1 MAKIASRKLIG
12 EVKKYLKAI
21 PKDSKEFEE
30 ALAQIY
36 TGSGGMYDE
45 VIASH
50 RELPTDI
57 LNELVKSKRESVR
70 VKVATNPKLSV
81 KQIQELSTDVL
92 SVRRSLATNTG
103 RMMRKSK
110 IFYVLSKDKELS
122 VRERVARNK
131 TTPEDILS
139 ELAKDDST
147 AVRLQVAMNIH
158 TNVATLESLE
168 KDSIAFVARKASE
181 TLLEKNNQ

>member
-81 KQIQELSTDVL
+81 KQMQELSTDVI
-92 SVRRSLATNTG
+92 SVRRSLATNKSRTI
-103 RMMRKSK
+103 RKSK
-110 IFYVLSKDKELS
+110 VLDLLSKDESSSVRAAVAENRQSSPKVLDELS
-122 VRERVARNK
+122 KDEN
-131 TTPEDILS
+131 TT
-139 ELAKDDST
+139 
-147 AVRLQVAMNIH
+147 VRLKVAMNIYASI
-158 TNVATLESLE
+158 ATLEKLS
-168 KDSIAFVARKASE
+168 KDPIDFVARQAME
-181 TLLEKNNQ
+181 TLSKSQ